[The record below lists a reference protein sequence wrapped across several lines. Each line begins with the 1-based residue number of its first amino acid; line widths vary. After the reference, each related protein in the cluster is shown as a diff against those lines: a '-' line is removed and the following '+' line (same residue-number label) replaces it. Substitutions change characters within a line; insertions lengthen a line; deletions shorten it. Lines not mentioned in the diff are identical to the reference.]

1 MATIQNI
8 KRRVKSIK
16 NIQQI
21 TRAMML
27 VAAAKMKKAE
37 IAITSARPYA
47 HAMADVLSSLALR
60 VEKEQDYPLLEQ
72 REVKT
77 SGLIMLTSQRG
88 LCGGFNSNII
98 KNVFHYLEEERD
110 KAIEMKLMIIGRKG
124 FNFFKRFDYDIPFF
138 LPTPDSITYKFAEEL
153 GEKIIDLYISRQI
166 DEVIIVYNEF
176 KSVFRQKVVR
186 ENLLP
191 IKPTSIPAGKIVSEH
206 IYEPSKKGLLNIL
219 LKKHIITQ
227 LYRILLESQVSEYA
241 ARMVAMDSATTN
253 AKKMIAQLSLFFNRA
268 RQAAITKEISEI
280 TGTAEALRG

>member
-1 MATIQNI
+1 MATMRDI

-37 IAITSARPYA
+37 MAITANRPYA
-47 HAMADVLSSLALR
+47 HAMGDVLSSLALR
-60 VEKEQDYPLLEQ
+60 VEKEDYPLLEQ

-77 SGLIMLTSQRG
+77 SGLLMLTSQRG

-124 FNFFKRFDYDIPFF
+124 FNFFKRFDYNIPFS

-153 GEKIIDLYISRQI
+153 AEKIIALYVSQQI
-166 DEVIIVYNEF
+166 DEFIVVYNEF

-191 IKPTSIPAGKIVSEH
+191 IRPKSIPDSKMISEY
-206 IYEPSKKGLLNIL
+206 IYEPSKGELLSVL
-219 LKKHIITQ
+219 LKKHIVIQ
-227 LYRILLESQVSEYA
+227 IYRILLESQVSEYA
-241 ARMVAMDSATTN
+241 ARMVAMDSATNN
-253 AKKMIAQLSLFFNRA
+253 AKKMISQLSLTFNRA
-268 RQAAITKEISEI
+268 RQAVITKEISEI
-280 TGTAEALRG
+280 TGTAEALKG